1 MMTLGQLPPI
11 PRPPHDPTSLLLN
24 WRVGWRAA
32 ELRQLSA
39 ERSLIMAP
47 APDTQRSLTEPSG
60 SFGGLRPPGNVALG
74 SGTLSI
80 SGGANY
86 GGVISG
92 SGGLVK
98 AGTGTLT
105 LLGANLYT
113 GGTLIKTG
121 TVVVLNTTGSG
132 TGPGAPTL

>member
-1 MMTLGQLPPI
+1 MLTLGQLPPI

-60 SFGGLRPPGNVALG
+60 SFGGLRPPGNLALG
-74 SGTLSI
+74 PD
-80 SGGANY
+80 
-86 GGVISG
+86 
-92 SGGLVK
+92 GGLSSRCGKCAVE
-98 AGTGTLT
+98 TFRSL
-105 LLGANLYT
+105 
-113 GGTLIKTG
+113 
-121 TVVVLNTTGSG
+121 
-132 TGPGAPTL
+132 